1 MTGMSGCGRP
11 EPQELIMAVDQRSQS
26 GEPESLAVQSD
37 PDFVTKILGIMEK
50 LYFIKDVHTLL
61 DAVLFQARQLTRA
74 DAGSIYLIENDVLN
88 FSYIQNDTLFVSSG
102 GNKYLYTS
110 NSVDIDNQSLAGYV
124 ALTGKPLI
132 IDDVYNIPTE
142 MPFSFNEIFDQL
154 SGYRTKSVLAVPLI
168 TSHKKTVGVMQ
179 IINPLTIDRAPANFN
194 PKDQLVTSYFASNA
208 AAAIERAMLT
218 REIILRMIRMCEL
231 RDPAETGVHASR
243 VGAYTAELYHQWALQ
258 KGLAE
263 EEIKR
268 HKDLLRIAAMLHD
281 LGKVAISDLILKKP
295 ARLDPE
301 EFQIMQYHTIY
312 GARLFQDRQSDL
324 DALSAEIALNHH
336 EKWDGTGY
344 PGKIDN
350 IYLDQL
356 TLGKG
361 KKGTEIPLAGRIV
374 ALADVYDALISK
386 RIYKEA
392 FREDMALNY
401 IKHQSGKHFD
411 PEVVEAFFA
420 IYDVIVAIR
429 ERFPEGGTSLSLITS
444 C

>member
-1 MTGMSGCGRP
+1 MTLDP
-11 EPQELIMAVDQRSQS
+11 RSPS
-26 GEPESLAVQSD
+26 GESESLDVQGGAN
-37 PDFVTKILGIMEK
+37 FVTKILGIMEN
-50 LYFIKDVHTLL
+50 LYFIKDVHALL

-74 DAGSIYLIENDVLN
+74 DAGSIYLIENGVLN
-88 FSYIQNDTLFVSSG
+88 FSYIQNDTLFVSSLS
-102 GNKYLYTS
+102 NKYLYTS
-110 NSVDIDNQSLAGYV
+110 TTMAIDNQSLAGYV

-132 IDDVYNIPTE
+132 IDDVYYIPPE

-168 TSHKKTVGVMQ
+168 TSHQKTVGVMQ
-179 IINPLTIDRAPANFN
+179 IINPLTVAREPANFT
-194 PKDQLVTSYFASNA
+194 PRDQLVLSSFATNA

-218 REIILRMIRMCEL
+218 REIILRMIKMCEL
-231 RDPAETGVHASR
+231 RDPMETGVHASR
-243 VGAYTAELYHQWALQ
+243 VGAYTAELFHQWSLK

-301 EFQIMQYHTIY
+301 EFQAMQFHTIY
-312 GARLFQDRQSDL
+312 GARLFENRQSDL
-324 DALSAEIALNHH
+324 DNLCAEIALNHH

-344 PGKIDN
+344 PGKIDD
-350 IYLDQL
+350 IYREQL
-356 TLGKG
+356 ALGKG
-361 KKGTEIPLAGRIV
+361 KKGAEIPIAGRIV
-374 ALADVYDALISK
+374 ALADVYDAMISK

-392 FREDMALNY
+392 FREDMALSY
-401 IKHQSGKHFD
+401 IRQQSGKHFD

-429 ERFPEGGTSLSLITS
+429 QRFPEGGTSLGLVTAG
-444 C
+444 

>member
-1 MTGMSGCGRP
+1 
-11 EPQELIMAVDQRSQS
+11 MAVDQKSPN
-26 GEPESLAVQSD
+26 GEPESLNVQGD
-37 PDFVTKILGIMEK
+37 ADFVTKILGIMEK
-50 LYFIKDVHTLL
+50 LYFIKDVHALL

-74 DAGSIYLIENDVLN
+74 DAGSIYLIENGVLN

-110 NSVDIDNQSLAGYV
+110 NTVAIDNQSLAGYV

-132 IDDVYNIPTE
+132 IEDVYNIPPE

-168 TSHKKTVGVMQ
+168 TSHQKTVGVMQ
-179 IINPLTIDRAPANFN
+179 IINPLTIDRKPTNFN
-194 PKDQLVTSYFASNA
+194 SKDQLVLSYFASNA

-218 REIILRMIRMCEL
+218 REIILRMIKMCEL
-231 RDPAETGVHASR
+231 RDPMETGVHASR

-263 EEIKR
+263 EEIKH

-281 LGKVAISDLILKKP
+281 LGKVAISDSILKKP
-295 ARLDPE
+295 SRLDPE
-301 EFQIMQYHTIY
+301 EFHTMQYHTIY

-324 DALSAEIALNHH
+324 DTLSAEIALNHH

-344 PGKIDN
+344 PGKIED

-356 TLGKG
+356 ALGKG
-361 KKGTEIPLAGRIV
+361 KQGEEIPIAGRIV

-392 FREDMALNY
+392 FREDMALSY
-401 IKHQSGKHFD
+401 IRQQSGKHFD

-429 ERFPEGGTSLSLITS
+429 ERFPEGGTSLSLVTS